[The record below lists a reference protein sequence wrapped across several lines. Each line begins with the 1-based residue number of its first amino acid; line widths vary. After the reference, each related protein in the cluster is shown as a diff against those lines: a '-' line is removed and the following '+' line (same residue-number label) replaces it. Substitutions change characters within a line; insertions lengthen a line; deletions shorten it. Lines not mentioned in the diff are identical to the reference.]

1 MIPNPKNATRI
12 AEAPV
17 SFGVVDDAA
26 NRVGWNKAVRRGSP
40 ACPDVQVSE
49 LDMTIVTMVKQSA
62 LDLP

>member
-1 MIPNPKNATRI
+1 L
-12 AEAPV
+12 
-17 SFGVVDDAA
+17 
-26 NRVGWNKAVRRGSP
+26 RRGSP